1 MDRPLTIKEDRN
13 IRSMIR
19 DIIIKEKGLG
29 VERDAE

>member
-13 IRSMIR
+13 IKSLIR

>member
-19 DIIIKEKGLG
+19 DITIKEKGLG
-29 VERDAE
+29 VERDGE